1 MKQNIVHAAPLKQSV
16 QNLRPDEVR
25 GKTVLVRADLN
36 VPLSENLQVTDD
48 TRLREAVPTVKLLLS
63 HGARVLL
70 ASHLV
75 GVVASSTLQTG
86 FALHASVMVSLGW
99 QVA

>member
-1 MKQNIVHAAPLKQSV
+1 MHAAPFKRSV
-16 QNLRPDEVR
+16 QNLRPEDVR

-36 VPLSENLQVTDD
+36 VPLSESLEVTDD
-48 TRLREAVPTVKLLLS
+48 TRLREATPTVKLLLS

-75 GVVASSTLQTG
+75 GGPPT
-86 FALHASVMVSLGW
+86 FANEECRAVS
-99 QVA
+99 

>member
-1 MKQNIVHAAPLKQSV
+1 MHAAPFKRSVQSV
-16 QNLRPDEVR
+16 RPEELR

-36 VPLSENLQVTDD
+36 VPLSESLEVTDD
-48 TRLREAVPTVKLLLS
+48 TRLREATPTVKLLLS

-75 GVVASSTLQTG
+75 GSPPR
-86 FALHASVMVSLGW
+86 FAYEECRAVS
-99 QVA
+99 